1 MENTPALTAQQ
12 GSPAATDN
20 PVDYRRALGHVPT
33 SVAVVTAS
41 ARSGP
46 VGMTVGSFTSVS
58 LDPPLIAFFVDR
70 SSKTWPR
77 LYEASHFGVNVLGHG
92 HGELCKAFSRRSE
105 DRFLD
110 VDWHLS
116 ARGLPLLDEAIVT
129 MECTR
134 FKVDLIGDHYQ
145 VVGRVESLELRA
157 TDPPL
162 IFLRGGFLDLT
173 ASDTAPGRDQGNG

>member
-1 MENTPALTAQQ
+1 MTTTAVPTHTLKRFEP
-12 GSPAATDN
+12 SVDN
-20 PVDYRRALGHVPT
+20 IDYRHVLGHVPT
-33 SVAVVTAS
+33 SVSVVTAS

-116 ARGLPLLDEAIVT
+116 ARG
-129 MECTR
+129 
-134 FKVDLIGDHYQ
+134 
-145 VVGRVESLELRA
+145 
-157 TDPPL
+157 
-162 IFLRGGFLDLT
+162 
-173 ASDTAPGRDQGNG
+173 